1 MENYE
6 IVIGFKK
13 QMHPDLPSP
22 DRQIKQC
29 PLMILS
35 IAMDLKYG
43 TSILYILTRKTK
55 KRASQM
61 AILTKIGDF

>member
-22 DRQIKQC
+22 ERQIKQC

-35 IAMDLKYG
+35 IAMDLNME
-43 TSILYILTRKTK
+43 LPFYI
-55 KRASQM
+55 S
-61 AILTKIGDF
+61 